1 GAVAAC
7 PITGYAKKAE
17 TQTKTAVYL
26 GVKDY
31 GAPQTNKD
39 HKNHFIYRFQVD
51 GKEQWFLLK
60 NGKKNAEGKYDY
72 PIQNVLKEGY
82 SYKIKIKN
90 NKVIKATEI
99 SSDETTAVTVL
110 AGTPGEK
117 TLINFLV
124 TALMPMGKALYI
136 YGGGWDWQDEGS
148 SRQAC
153 TIGVP
158 ADWVRFFASQ
168 NAGYTYKGSDPTK
181 SYYPYGGYNEYYY
194 AGLDCSGYL
203 GWVVYNT
210 FETEDGKEGY
220 VGGSTGAAKRM
231 AEAGWGKWTQNVPVP
246 KAGRTVF
253 LPGDIMSIN
262 GHVWISLGTCEDGS
276 VLIAHS
282 SPTLSRS
289 GQPGG
294 GVQLSALGNSK
305 KCQAYQLAQRY
316 MKKNCPDWYGRYEVA
331 LKDPGTYVS
340 FTGDSAGRFTWDTAG
355 KNGGLKDPEGMRSMG
370 PEEVL
375 KALEK

>member
-1 GAVAAC
+1 M
-7 PITGYAKKAE
+7 
-17 TQTKTAVYL
+17 
-26 GVKDY
+26 
-31 GAPQTNKD
+31 
-39 HKNHFIYRFQVD
+39 
-51 GKEQWFLLK
+51 
-60 NGKKNAEGKYDY
+60 
-72 PIQNVLKEGY
+72 
-82 SYKIKIKN
+82 
-90 NKVIKATEI
+90 IKAAEI
-99 SSDETTAVTVL
+99 SSDETETGTAVS
-110 AGTPGEK
+110 GTPGEK
-117 TLINFLV
+117 TLKNFLA
-124 TALMPMGKALYI
+124 TAMMPMGEALYI

-148 SRQAC
+148 SVQAR

-158 ADWVRFFASQ
+158 SDWVRFFASQ
-168 NAGYTYKGSDPTK
+168 NAGYTYKGSDPAK

-246 KAGRTVF
+246 KAGQTVF

-282 SPTLSRS
+282 SPTLSRG

-294 GVQLSALGNSK
+294 GVQLSALGSNK
-305 KCQAYQLAQRY
+305 KCRAYQLAQRY

-355 KNGGLKDPEGMRSMG
+355 KNGGLKDPEGIRSMG

-375 KALEK
+375 DALEE